1 MPEWSACGLGRS
13 PLSLDEH
20 LRHAFR
26 GVPKGAV
33 CPLEWVPCQ
42 VRAPHRRGAFRYHRG
57 PSERGQPLSLT
68 QQEVR
73 GIADYARIALTD
85 EELVEMTAYM
95 NDAVENVL
103 APIRAYDLAGVEP
116 VFHPIGGLSNVM
128 RDDAPRPGLPLETA
142 LENAGQTE
150 GRYFRVPAILG
161 NGGEA

>member
-1 MPEWSACGLGRS
+1 M
-13 PLSLDEH
+13 
-20 LRHAFR
+20 
-26 GVPKGAV
+26 
-33 CPLEWVPCQ
+33 
-42 VRAPHRRGAFRYHRG
+42 
-57 PSERGQPLSLT
+57 SLT
-68 QQEVR
+68 QQDVR

-85 EELVEMTAYM
+85 DELVEMTAYM

-128 RDDAPRPGLPLETA
+128 RDDVPRPGLPLETA
-142 LENAGQTE
+142 LENAGQAE